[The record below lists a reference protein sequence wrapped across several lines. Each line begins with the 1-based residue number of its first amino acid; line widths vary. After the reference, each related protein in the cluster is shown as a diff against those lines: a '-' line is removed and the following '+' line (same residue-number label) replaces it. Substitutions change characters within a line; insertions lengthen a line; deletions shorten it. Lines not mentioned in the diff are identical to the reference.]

1 MEEAI
6 FLQTDSTFSLVGD
19 AFVQLQQ
26 AGRLVERIRQGAR
39 IRRIQRALVEE
50 EEEDEEEEEE
60 EEEDEEQQQ
69 EDPRYR
75 WRNVND
81 FARTA
86 SACFRMAM
94 MEATG
99 INRRYWPRI
108 DSFQQNT
115 REGNM
120 SHTHR
125 PFCLADNRR
134 EAKRYSSKYKMLY
147 ESNDIIQKYRGT
159 AARAAVPLNSV
170 MVIFRNNFTE
180 MIKITTAVRLR
191 KRVNDDHVYHASVRV
206 LCEKYVIA
214 QGDDAQLPAFRELRA
229 LPRNVDVMIHEAI
242 QQMDELLI

>member
-6 FLQTDSTFSLVGD
+6 YLQTDSTFSQVRD
-19 AFVQLQQ
+19 AIVELQQ
-26 AGRLVERIRQGAR
+26 AGRLVEGIRQGAR
-39 IRRIQRALVEE
+39 IRLIQRALE

-60 EEEDEEQQQ
+60 EEEDEEEQ
-69 EDPRYR
+69 EPESPKFQ
-75 WRNVND
+75 WRSVND

-86 SACFRMAM
+86 GACFRMAM

-115 REGNM
+115 REANM
-120 SHTHR
+120 SHTDR

-134 EAKRYSSKYKMLY
+134 EANRYSSKYKMLY

-159 AARAAVPLNSV
+159 AAGANVPLNSV
-170 MVIFRNNFTE
+170 MVIFRNNE
-180 MIKITTAVRLR
+180 MIKIITVVHLQ
-191 KRVNDDHVYHASVRV
+191 KRVDKFYHASVRV

-242 QQMDELLI
+242 QQMDELRI